1 MSHTSELGSLP
12 VVAEGIK
19 PFVLVIR
26 PHPSEDQAP
35 WIEAARGIS
44 NIAVVF
50 GAQFGCELQRT
61 AAAVASAP
69 AGERVA
75 PLP

>member
-1 MSHTSELGSLP
+1 MVVWLVASALFAVYTSMFDSYNKTYGTLAG
-12 VVAEGIK
+12 VIV
-19 PFVLVIR
+19 FLV
-26 PHPSEDQAP
+26 
-35 WIEAARGIS
+35 WIWIS